1 LLPSPLISTSDP
13 CSDTELEAASF
24 LSRLKHGGALEQAQL
39 RISQLSPVVDLHPD
53 HSSNTSPSSWY
64 TAPSPGISPMKPLDV
79 LPLHSK
85 STVSNSSAGSKLLQ
99 LRDFTVPAYSKLEIK
114 VSHGNDAAQRS

>member
-1 LLPSPLISTSDP
+1 
-13 CSDTELEAASF
+13 
-24 LSRLKHGGALEQAQL
+24 
-39 RISQLSPVVDLHPD
+39 
-53 HSSNTSPSSWY
+53 
-64 TAPSPGISPMKPLDV
+64 MKPLDV